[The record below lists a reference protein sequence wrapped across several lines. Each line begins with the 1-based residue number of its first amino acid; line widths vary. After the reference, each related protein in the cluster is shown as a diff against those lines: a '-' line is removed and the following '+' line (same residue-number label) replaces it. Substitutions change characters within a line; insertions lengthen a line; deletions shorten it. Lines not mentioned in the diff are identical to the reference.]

1 MLTKK
6 QRPNNLKL
14 DVSQK
19 FWKKYIKSDYLE
31 RDGQLNVLV
40 KNFES
45 LIKVLNSK
53 KLKKEKSYKK
63 IKIELIKNFL
73 NNYFDDLIET
83 MQILKR

>member
-73 NNYFDDLIET
+73 KNYFDDLIET